1 MKKDSKV
8 KNKESVKLKVLKTM
22 NIFNSPINDIYFF
35 PNKNFLINADGTYKI
50 YNDKYMCIR
59 TKKDIHYK
67 NIKIIDNDSFICL
80 KDNTKLMNINL
91 KTGKAT
97 KIFEFPKKVLNLLYY
112 ENKYITLNEDYKINL
127 WQAISNNEIQL
138 LTTLILNVSEKPL
151 DFIILLVPEKDE
163 LIVSINDMEIITYF
177 YDLKSLKI
185 INKIPDVFHE
195 KIYKLNDDLYIFP
208 FFKYSEADSYFNI
221 YDFSKNEIVKK
232 IENKFCSSMEILN
245 IPERKILLVAGFE
258 FSESA
263 GSREFKNIYVLN
275 YNFEQIFNL
284 NNIHYRNI
292 LGIKLYQKKEKEY
305 LILTYS
311 EDGAVNVLSLI

>member
-35 PNKNFLINADGTYKI
+35 PNKNFLINTDGTYKI

-91 KTGKAT
+91 KTGKVT

-112 ENKYITLNEDYKINL
+112 KNKYITLNEDYKINL
-127 WQAISNNEIQL
+127 WEAISNNEIQL
-138 LTTLILNVSEKPL
+138 LTTFILNVSEKPL

-263 GSREFKNIYVLN
+263 GSREFKNIYALN
-275 YNFEQIFNL
+275 YNFEQIFDL